1 VKSDGDRPGPR
12 ESGEGRFL
20 NRELSWLEFDS
31 RVLALA
37 EDTALPLLERVKFLA
52 ISARNLDEF
61 FQVRVAGLKAQVDAG
76 VLAASPDGRSPVEQ
90 LLEIRLAVEALLR
103 RMERVFTKE
112 LQPRLAEE
120 GIRFVEWEALGERD
134 RARLRHEYETRI
146 HPALTPL
153 AVDPA
158 HPFPWISNLSLNLA
172 VLVDDAQGER
182 RFARVKVPPVF
193 PRFADLGDGRLL
205 PLEALIAAHLDLLFP
220 GTRVIGCWLFR
231 VTRDADLL
239 VDEGEAD
246 DLLAAIESGL
256 HRRLRVNDAA
266 RLELAA
272 SAAPEVVEL
281 LSAGLELAE
290 NDVYLQRGL
299 VGLGALWQLYGIDR
313 PDLKDPAWHPVTQP
327 RLGREAVGDFF
338 ATLRAGDL
346 MVHHPYDSFGS
357 SVEAFLEQAARDP
370 DVLAI
375 KHTLYRTAV
384 RENRVL
390 RALIQAAQDG
400 KEVVTLVEI
409 KARFDE
415 EANIEWARSLESA
428 GGNVVYG
435 LVGLKTHGKVVLVVR
450 REPGGIRRYCH
461 IGTGNYNPETAR
473 VYEDLG
479 LFTASPEIGADV
491 GELFNHL
498 TGCSTSAA
506 YRKLLVAPEALR
518 AGLVARIRE
527 EAAAGD
533 GEITIKVNG
542 LSDPELIDVLYEASA
557 AGVKID
563 LLVRSI
569 CCLRPGVPGLSENIR
584 VRSVVGRFLEHSR
597 IFRFGSAARGR
608 RHYIG
613 SADAMTRN
621 LDRRVE
627 VLVPVE
633 EPALRERLDAV
644 LAVNFDPEARAWELD
659 AEGRWRRTPET
670 GGFSTHARFQERAR
684 SAAEPAK
691 KPGA

>member
-1 VKSDGDRPGPR
+1 VTSQAEKKAEARASPD
-12 ESGEGRFL
+12 RFL
-20 NRELSWLEFDS
+20 NRELSWLGFDA

-37 EDTALPLLERVKFLA
+37 EDAELPLLERVKFLA

-76 VLAASPDGRSPVEQ
+76 VLAASPDGRSPAEQ
-90 LLEIRLAVEALLR
+90 LAEIRLHVEELLR
-103 RMERVFTKE
+103 RQERVHAKE
-112 LQPRLAEE
+112 LLPRLAAE
-120 GIRFVEWEALGERD
+120 GIRFVEWESLDEEERQ
-134 RARLRHEYETRI
+134 RLRREYEARI

-158 HPFPWISNLSLNLA
+158 HPFPWISNLTLNLA
-172 VLVDDAQGER
+172 VLIDDAAGER
-182 RFARVKVPPVF
+182 HFARVKVPPIF

-205 PLEALIAAHLDLLFP
+205 PLEGLISAHLDLLFP
-220 GTRVIGCWLFR
+220 GTRVVGCWPFR
-231 VTRDADLL
+231 VTRDAELL

-256 HRRLRVNDAA
+256 HRRLRVNDAV
-266 RLELAA
+266 RLEIDAA
-272 SAAPEVVEL
+272 ALPEVVEL
-281 LSAGLELAE
+281 LTEGLDLAE
-290 NDVYLQRGL
+290 GDVYLARGPL
-299 VGLGALWQLYGIDR
+299 ALGALWQLHAIDR
-313 PDLKDPAWHPVTQP
+313 PDLKEAPWQPATQP
-327 RLGREAVGDFF
+327 RLGREAQADFF
-338 ATLRAGDL
+338 GVLRAGDV
-346 MVHHPYDSFGS
+346 MVNHPYDSFGT

-384 RENRVL
+384 RDNRVL

-450 REPGGIRRYCH
+450 REQDGIRRYCH
-461 IGTGNYNPETAR
+461 LGTGNYNPETAR
-473 VYEDLG
+473 VYEDIG
-479 LFTASPEIGADV
+479 LFTAAPEIGADV

-498 TGCSTSAA
+498 TGFGASSA
-506 YRKLLVAPEALR
+506 YRKLLVAPDGLR
-518 AGLVARIRE
+518 SGLLERIRE
-527 EAAAGD
+527 EAAAPD
-533 GEITIKVNG
+533 GEIVIKVNS
-542 LSDPELIDVLYEASA
+542 LQDPDMIDALYEAA
-557 AGVKID
+557 RAGVKID
-563 LLVRSI
+563 LLVRGV
-569 CCLRPGVPGLSENIR
+569 CCLRPGVPGLSEGVR

-613 SADAMTRN
+613 SADLMTRN

-627 VLVPVE
+627 VLAPVE
-633 EPALRERLDAV
+633 DPSLQARLDQIFE
-644 LAVNFDPEARAWELD
+644 VNFDPNARAWELD
-659 AEGRWRRTPET
+659 GDGRWRRVPET
-670 GGFSTHARFQERAR
+670 GGFSTHARFQELVRG
-684 SAAEPAK
+684 PA
-691 KPGA
+691 

>member
-1 VKSDGDRPGPR
+1 VTSTAEQKVPKPVGPD
-12 ESGEGRFL
+12 RFL
-20 NRELSWLEFDS
+20 NRELSWLAFDA

-37 EDTALPLLERVKFLA
+37 EEPELPLLERVKFLA

-76 VLAASPDGRSPVEQ
+76 VLAASADGRSPLEQ
-90 LLEIRLAVEALLR
+90 LQEIRIHVEELLR
-103 RMERVFTKE
+103 RQERVYAKE
-112 LQPRLAEE
+112 LLPRLAEQ
-120 GIRFVEWEALGERD
+120 GIRFVDWDALDAEERK
-134 RARLRHEYETRI
+134 RLRHEYERRI

-158 HPFPWISNLSLNLA
+158 HPFPWISNLTLNLA
-172 VLVDDAQGER
+172 VLVDDAVGQR
-182 RFARVKVPPVF
+182 HFARVKVPPVF
-193 PRFADLGDGRLL
+193 PRFVDLGDGRLL
-205 PLEALIAAHLDLLFP
+205 PLERLIAAHLDLLFP
-220 GTRVIGCWLFR
+220 GTTIAGCWAFR
-231 VTRDADLL
+231 VTRDAELL

-256 HRRLRVNDAA
+256 HRRLRVNDAI
-266 RLELAA
+266 RLEIEAA
-272 SAAPEVVEL
+272 ATPEVVHL
-281 LSAGLELAE
+281 LSEGLDLAE
-290 NDVYLQRGL
+290 SDVYAHHGPLA
-299 VGLGALWQLYGIDR
+299 LGALWQLYGIDR
-313 PDLKDPAWHPVTQP
+313 PDLKDAPWQPATQP
-327 RLGREAVGDFF
+327 RLAGDAQPDLFAV
-338 ATLRAGDL
+338 LRAGDV
-346 MVHHPYDSFGS
+346 MVHHPYDSFRS

-384 RENRVL
+384 RDNRVL

-450 REPGGIRRYCH
+450 REHDGIRRYCH

-473 VYEDLG
+473 IYEDLG
-479 LFTASPEIGADV
+479 LFTSAPEIGADV

-498 TGCSTSAA
+498 TGFGVSSA
-506 YRKLLVAPEALR
+506 YRKLLVAPDGLR
-518 AGLVARIRE
+518 SGLLAQIRQ

-533 GEITIKVNG
+533 GEIVIKVNG
-542 LSDPELIDVLYEASA
+542 LQDADMIDALYEAA
-557 AGVKID
+557 RAGVKID
-563 LLVRSI
+563 LLVRGV
-569 CCLRPGVPGLSENIR
+569 CCLRPGVPGLSGNVR

-597 IFRFGSAARGR
+597 VFRFGSAARGR
-608 RHYIG
+608 RYYIG
-613 SADAMTRN
+613 SADLMTRN

-627 VLVPVE
+627 VLAPVE
-633 EPALRERLDAV
+633 DPALRARLDRM
-644 LAVNFDPEARAWELD
+644 LEVNFHPDARAWEL
-659 AEGRWRRTPET
+659 EGSGRWQRTPES
-670 GGFSTHARFQERAR
+670 GGFSTHGRFQELAR
-684 SAAEPAK
+684 SQ
-691 KPGA
+691 G

>member
-1 VKSDGDRPGPR
+1 VNTQVAQRPAAYVGPD
-12 ESGEGRFL
+12 RFL

-37 EDTALPLLERVKFLA
+37 EDAELPLLERVKFLA

-61 FQVRVAGLKAQVDAG
+61 FQVRVSGLKAQVDAG
-76 VLAASPDGRSPVEQ
+76 VVAASPDGRSPLEQ
-90 LLEIRLAVEALLR
+90 LQEIRLAVEGLVR
-103 RMERVFTKE
+103 RQERVFAKE
-112 LQPRLAEE
+112 LAPRLAAEN
-120 GIRFVEWEALGERD
+120 IRFVDWDALDERD

-158 HPFPWISNLSLNLA
+158 HPFPWISNLTLNLA
-172 VLVDDAQGER
+172 VLVDDGAGVR

-205 PLEALIAAHLDLLFP
+205 PLERLIAAHLDLLFP
-220 GTRVIGCWLFR
+220 GTTVVGAWAFR
-231 VTRDADLL
+231 VARDAELL

-256 HRRLRVNDAA
+256 HRRLRVNDAV
-266 RLELAA
+266 RLEVDAA
-272 SAAPEVVEL
+272 ALPEVVRL
-281 LSAGLELAE
+281 LADGLDLGDG
-290 NDVYLQRGL
+290 DVYLQRGL
-299 VGLGALWQLYGIDR
+299 LDLGALWQIYGVDR
-313 PDLKDPAWHPVTQP
+313 PDLKDAPWQPATQA
-327 RLGREAVGDFF
+327 RLARGEDAFSV
-338 ATLRAGDL
+338 LRAGDV
-346 MVHHPYDSFGS
+346 MVHHPYDSFGT
-357 SVEAFLEQAARDP
+357 SVEAFLEHAARDP
-370 DVLAI
+370 AVLAI

-450 REPGGIRRYCH
+450 REGDGIRRYCH
-461 IGTGNYNPETAR
+461 VGTGNYNPETAR
-473 VYEDLG
+473 IYEDLG
-479 LFTASPEIGADV
+479 LLTASHEIGADV

-498 TGCSTSAA
+498 TGVGERVA
-506 YRKLLVAPEALR
+506 YRKLLVAPGGLR
-518 AGLVARIRE
+518 AGLLERIRA
-527 EAAAGD
+527 EAAAGAD
-533 GEITIKVNG
+533 GEILIKVNG
-542 LSDPELIDVLYEASA
+542 LSDPEMIDALYEASR
-557 AGVKID
+557 AGAKID
-563 LLVRSI
+563 LLLRSI

-608 RHYIG
+608 SYYIG
-613 SADAMTRN
+613 SSDLMTRN

-633 EPALRERLDAV
+633 DASLKARLDEI
-644 LAVNFDPEARAWELD
+644 LWVNFDPAARAWELQPD
-659 AEGRWRRTPET
+659 GRWLHRPESD
-670 GGFSTHARFQERAR
+670 GYSTHARFQELARAR
-684 SAAEPAK
+684 
-691 KPGA
+691 

>member
-1 VKSDGDRPGPR
+1 
-12 ESGEGRFL
+12 
-20 NRELSWLEFDS
+20 
-31 RVLALA
+31 VLALA
-37 EDTALPLLERVKFLA
+37 EEAALPLLERVKVLA
-52 ISARNLDEF
+52 IAAKNLDEF

-76 VLAASPDGRSPVEQ
+76 VLAAAPDGRSPLEQ
-90 LLEIRLAVEALLR
+90 LQEIRLHVEELLR
-103 RMERVFTKE
+103 RMERLFAKE
-112 LQPRLAEE
+112 LLPHLSEQGLH
-120 GIRFVEWEALGERD
+120 FVDFDALSERD
-134 RARLRHEYETRI
+134 RERLRREYETRI

-153 AVDPA
+153 SVDPA

-172 VLVDDAQGER
+172 VLVDDAAGER

-193 PRFADLGDGRLL
+193 PRFVDLGDGRLL
-205 PLEALIAAHLDLLFP
+205 PLERLIAAHLDLLFP
-220 GTRVIGCWLFR
+220 GMAIAGCWAFR
-231 VTRDADLL
+231 VTRDAELL

-256 HRRLRVNDAA
+256 HRRLRVNDAV
-266 RLELAA
+266 RLEIEA
-272 SAAPEVVEL
+272 SAAPEVTQL
-281 LSAGLELAE
+281 LAE
-290 NDVYLQRGL
+290 GLDLAESDVYLSRGPL
-299 VGLGALWQLYGIDR
+299 ALGALWELYAIDR
-313 PDLKDPAWHPVTQP
+313 ADLKDAPWQPATQP
-327 RLGREAVGDFF
+327 RLARDAHDLFAV
-338 ATLRAGDL
+338 LRAGDV
-346 MVHHPYDSFGS
+346 MVHHPYDSFRT
-357 SVEAFLEQAARDP
+357 SVEAFLDQAARDP

-384 RENRVL
+384 RDNRLL
-390 RALIQAAQDG
+390 RALIHAAQDG

-450 REPGGIRRYCH
+450 REGDGIRRYCH

-473 VYEDLG
+473 AYEDLG
-479 LFTASPEIGADV
+479 VLTAAPEIGADV

-498 TGCSTSAA
+498 TGCGVSGR
-506 YRKLLVAPEALR
+506 YRKLLVAPGDLR
-518 AGLVARIRE
+518 AGLIARIRA

-542 LSDPELIDVLYEASA
+542 LQDPEMIDALYEASR
-557 AGVKID
+557 AGVRID

-569 CCLRPGVPGLSENIR
+569 CCLRPGVPGLSESIR

-597 IFRFGSAARGR
+597 IFRFGSAARGH

-613 SADAMTRN
+613 SADLMTRN

-627 VLVPVE
+627 VLAPVE
-633 EPALRERLDAV
+633 DPALCARLDRI
-644 LAVNFDPEARAWELD
+644 LELNLDPNARAWELARD
-659 AEGRWRRTPET
+659 GRWQRTPEN
-670 GGFSTHARFQERAR
+670 GGFSTHERFQELAR
-684 SAAEPAK
+684 ETA
-691 KPGA
+691 

>member
-1 VKSDGDRPGPR
+1 MTTQGAD
-12 ESGEGRFL
+12 RFL
-20 NRELSWLEFDS
+20 NRELSWLGFDA

-37 EDTALPLLERVKFLA
+37 EDPELPLLERVKFLA
-52 ISARNLDEF
+52 ITARNLDEF

-90 LLEIRLAVEALLR
+90 LHEIRMHVEELLR
-103 RMERVFTKE
+103 RKERVYTKE
-112 LQPRLAEE
+112 LLPRLAAE
-120 GIRFVEWEALGERD
+120 GFRFVDWEALDAAD
-134 RARLRHEYETRI
+134 RERLRHEYETRI

-158 HPFPWISNLSLNLA
+158 HPFPWISNLTLNLA
-172 VLVDDAQGER
+172 VLVDDAAGER
-182 RFARVKVPPVF
+182 HFARVKVPPVF
-193 PRFADLGDGRLL
+193 PRFVELGDGRLL
-205 PLEALIAAHLDLLFP
+205 PLERLIAAHLDLLFP
-220 GTRVIGCWLFR
+220 GTSVVGCWAFR
-231 VTRDADLL
+231 VTRDAELL

-256 HRRLRVNDAA
+256 HRRLRVNDAV
-266 RLELAA
+266 RLEIDAA
-272 SAAPEVVEL
+272 AAPEVVQL
-281 LSAGLELAE
+281 LSEGLDLAE
-290 NDVYLQRGL
+290 SDVYLHHGPL
-299 VGLGALWQLYGIDR
+299 AIGALWQLYAIDR
-313 PDLKDPAWHPVTQP
+313 PDLKEQPWLPVTQP
-327 RLGREAVGDFF
+327 RLVRELHGDFF
-338 ATLRAGDL
+338 AVLRNGDV
-346 MVHHPYDSFGS
+346 MVHHPYDSFRS

-384 RENRVL
+384 RDNRVL

-450 REPGGIRRYCH
+450 REHDGIRRYCH

-473 VYEDLG
+473 VYEDVG

-498 TGCSTSAA
+498 TGCGVSSA
-506 YRKLLVAPEALR
+506 YRKLLVAPDRLR
-518 AGLVARIRE
+518 SGLLEQIRIE
-527 EAAAGD
+527 SAAPD
-533 GEITIKVNG
+533 GEIAIKVNG
-542 LSDPELIDVLYEASA
+542 LQDPDMIDALYEAA
-557 AGVKID
+557 RAGVKID

-569 CCLRPGVPGLSENIR
+569 CCLRPGLTGASERVR
-584 VRSVVGRFLEHSR
+584 VRSVVGRYLEHSR

-608 RHYIG
+608 RYFIG
-613 SADAMTRN
+613 SADLMTRN

-627 VLVPVE
+627 VLAPVE
-633 EPALRERLDAV
+633 DPALRARLDEI
-644 LAVNFDPEARAWELD
+644 LAVNFDENARAWEL
-659 AEGRWRRTPET
+659 ESSGRWQRLPERD
-670 GGFSTHARFQERAR
+670 GYSTHERFQGLAR
-684 SAAEPAK
+684 SRT
-691 KPGA
+691 

>member
-1 VKSDGDRPGPR
+1 MNQQAKQPAPADGPD
-12 ESGEGRFL
+12 RFL
-20 NRELSWLEFDS
+20 SRELSWLAFDG
-31 RVLALA
+31 RVLSLA
-37 EDTALPLLERVKFLA
+37 EDAALPLLERVKFAA
-52 ISARNLDEF
+52 ICARNLDEF

-76 VLAASPDGRSPVEQ
+76 VLSASPDGKSPSEQ
-90 LLEIRLAVEALLR
+90 LQEIRLRVEELVKR
-103 RMERVFTKE
+103 EERVFAKD
-112 LQPRLAEE
+112 LVPKLAAE
-120 GIRFVEWEALGERD
+120 GISFVDWDALSERD

-172 VLVDDAQGER
+172 VLVDEASGAR
-182 RFARVKVPPVF
+182 RFARVKVPPML
-193 PRFADLGDGRLL
+193 PRFADLGEGRLL
-205 PLEALIAAHLDLLFP
+205 PIERLIAAHLDLLFP
-220 GTRVIGCWLFR
+220 GTTIVGAWAFR
-231 VTRDADLL
+231 VTRDAELL

-256 HRRLRVNDAA
+256 HRRLRVNDAV
-266 RLELAA
+266 RLELDAA
-272 SAAPEVVEL
+272 AAPEVVRL
-281 LSAGLELAE
+281 LAE
-290 NDVYLQRGL
+290 GLDLGDADIYLQRGPL
-299 VGLGALWQLYGIDR
+299 DLGALWQLFGLER
-313 PDLKDPAWHPVTQP
+313 PDLKDPPWQPATQA
-327 RLGREAVGDFF
+327 RLARADKQDLFAV
-338 ATLRAGDL
+338 LRAGDVML
-346 MVHHPYDSFGS
+346 HHPYDSFRN

-375 KHTLYRTAV
+375 KHTLYRTTV

-450 REPGGIRRYCH
+450 RERDGIRRYCH
-461 IGTGNYNPETAR
+461 VGTGNYNPETAR
-473 VYEDLG
+473 SYEDVG
-479 LFTASPEIGADV
+479 LLTASPEIGADV

-498 TGCSTSAA
+498 TGCGQQSA
-506 YRKLLVAPEALR
+506 YRKLLVAPATGRSGLLAQIR
-518 AGLVARIRE
+518 AE
-527 EAAAGD
+527 SEAGD
-533 GEITIKVNG
+533 GEIVIKVNG
-542 LSDPELIDVLYEASA
+542 LQDPDMIEALYAA
-557 AGVKID
+557 ARAGVEID

-569 CCLRPGVPGLSENIR
+569 CCLRPGVPGLSEGVR

-608 RHYIG
+608 RHFIG
-613 SADAMTRN
+613 SADLMTRN

-627 VLVPVE
+627 VLAPVE
-633 EPALRERLDAV
+633 DPALKARIDEI
-644 LAVNFDPEARAWELD
+644 LAVNLDPLAYAWELGPD
-659 AEGRWRRTPET
+659 GRWTRRPEA
-670 GGFSTHARFQERAR
+670 GGFSTHARFQELAR
-684 SAAEPAK
+684 SRA
-691 KPGA
+691 

>member
-1 VKSDGDRPGPR
+1 LTRDRADVTSQAEKKAAKAASPD
-12 ESGEGRFL
+12 RFL
-20 NRELSWLEFDS
+20 NRELSWLGFDA

-37 EDTALPLLERVKFLA
+37 EDPELPLLERVKFLA

-90 LLEIRLAVEALLR
+90 LQEIRLHVEDLLR
-103 RMERVFTKE
+103 RQERVHAKE
-112 LQPRLAEE
+112 LLPRLAEQS
-120 GIRFVEWEALGERD
+120 IRFVEWDALDAEERK
-134 RARLRHEYETRI
+134 RLRHEYERRI

-158 HPFPWISNLSLNLA
+158 HPFPWISNLTLNLA
-172 VLVDDAQGER
+172 VLVNDAAGER
-182 RFARVKVPPVF
+182 HFARVKVPPVF
-193 PRFADLGDGRLL
+193 PRFVDLGDGRLL
-205 PLEALIAAHLDLLFP
+205 PLERLIAAHLDLLFP
-220 GTRVIGCWLFR
+220 GTHPVGCWAFR
-231 VTRDADLL
+231 VTRDAELL

-256 HRRLRVNDAA
+256 HRRLRVNDAV
-266 RLELAA
+266 RLEIEAA
-272 SAAPEVVEL
+272 AAPEVIHL
-281 LSAGLELAE
+281 LTEGLDLAE
-290 NDVYLQRGL
+290 SDVYLLHGPL
-299 VGLGALWQLYGIDR
+299 ALGALWQLYAIDR
-313 PDLKDPAWHPVTQP
+313 PDLKDAPWQPATQP
-327 RLGREAVGDFF
+327 RLGRDAQPDLFAV
-338 ATLRAGDL
+338 LRAGDV
-346 MVHHPYDSFGS
+346 MVHHPYDSFRS
-357 SVEAFLEQAARDP
+357 SVEAFLEQASRDP

-384 RENRVL
+384 RDNRVL

-450 REPGGIRRYCH
+450 SEPDGIRRYCH

-473 VYEDLG
+473 IYEDVG

-498 TGCSTSAA
+498 TGFGVSNS
-506 YRKLLVAPEALR
+506 YRKLLVAPDGLR
-518 AGLVARIRE
+518 SGLLEQIRA
-527 EAAAGD
+527 EAAASD
-533 GEITIKVNG
+533 GEIMIKVNG
-542 LSDPELIDVLYEASA
+542 LQDPDMIDALYDAA
-557 AGVKID
+557 RAGVKID

-569 CCLRPGVPGLSENIR
+569 CCLRPGVPGLSERVR

-597 IFRFGSAARGR
+597 IFRFGSEARGR
-608 RHYIG
+608 RYYLG
-613 SADAMTRN
+613 SADLMTRN

-633 EPALRERLDAV
+633 DAALRARLDRI
-644 LAVNFDPEARAWELD
+644 LDVNFDANARAWELE
-659 AEGRWRRTPET
+659 ASGRWQRVPET
-670 GGFSTHARFQERAR
+670 NGFSTHGRFQELARAQ
-684 SAAEPAK
+684 
-691 KPGA
+691 G

>member
-1 VKSDGDRPGPR
+1 VTPQGDETATKPAGPD
-12 ESGEGRFL
+12 RFL
-20 NRELSWLEFDS
+20 NRELSWLGFDA

-37 EDTALPLLERVKFLA
+37 ESPELPLLERVKFLA

-76 VLAASPDGRSPVEQ
+76 VLAASPDGRSPLEQ
-90 LLEIRLAVEALLR
+90 LQEIRLPVEELLR
-103 RMERVFTKE
+103 RMERAFAKE

-120 GIRFVEWEALGERD
+120 GIRFVEWDALDARD

-158 HPFPWISNLSLNLA
+158 HPFPWISNLTLNLA
-172 VLVDDAQGER
+172 VLVDDAADER
-182 RFARVKVPPVF
+182 HFARVKVPPVF

-220 GTRVIGCWLFR
+220 GTTVVGCWPFR

-246 DLLAAIESGL
+246 DLLVAIESGL
-256 HRRLRVNDAA
+256 HRRLRVNDAV
-266 RLELAA
+266 RLEIDAA
-272 SAAPEVVEL
+272 AAPEVVQL
-281 LSAGLELAE
+281 LTTGLDLAE
-290 NDVYLQRGL
+290 SDVYLQRGPL
-299 VGLGALWQLYGIDR
+299 ALAALWQLYAIER
-313 PDLKDPAWHPVTQP
+313 PELKDAPWQPVTQP
-327 RLGREAVGDFF
+327 RLERASGGDLFAVM
-338 ATLRAGDL
+338 RAGDV

-450 REPGGIRRYCH
+450 REQSGIRRYCH

-473 VYEDLG
+473 VYEDVG

-498 TGCSTSAA
+498 TGCGVSGS
-506 YRKLLVAPEALR
+506 YRKLLVAPSALR
-518 AGLVARIRE
+518 ADLLALIRQ
-527 EAAAGD
+527 EAEAGD
-533 GEITIKVNG
+533 GEIVIKVNG
-542 LSDPELIDVLYEASA
+542 LSDPGMIDALYR
-557 AGVKID
+557 AGQAGARID

-569 CCLRPGVPGLSENIR
+569 CCLRPGLPEVSENIR

-608 RHYIG
+608 RYFIG
-613 SADAMTRN
+613 SADLMTRN
-621 LDRRVE
+621 LEGRVE
-627 VLVPVE
+627 VLTPVE
-633 EPALRERLDAV
+633 DPALRKRLDEI
-644 LAVNFDPEARAWELD
+644 LWVNFDQDAQAWKLEGD
-659 AEGRWRRTPET
+659 GRWRRTPET
-670 GGFSTHARFQERAR
+670 GGFSTHARFQELAR
-684 SAAEPAK
+684 KPA
-691 KPGA
+691 

>member
-1 VKSDGDRPGPR
+1 VSKQGKPPATDGPD
-12 ESGEGRFL
+12 RFL
-20 NRELSWLEFDS
+20 NRELSWLAFDG

-37 EDTALPLLERVKFLA
+37 EDTDRPLLERVKFLA
-52 ISARNLDEF
+52 ICARNLDEF
-61 FQVRVAGLKAQVDAG
+61 FQVRVAGLKAQIDAG
-76 VLAASPDGRSPVEQ
+76 VLSTSPDGRSPGEQ
-90 LLEIRLAVEALLR
+90 LQEIRLRVEELLR
-103 RMERVFTKE
+103 REERMFAKE
-112 LQPRLAEE
+112 LVPRLAAE
-120 GIRFVEWEALGERD
+120 GISFVDWDSLSERD

-172 VLVDDAQGER
+172 VLVDDASGER
-182 RFARVKVPPVF
+182 HFARVKVPPVL

-205 PLEALIAAHLDLLFP
+205 PIERLIAAHLDQLFP
-220 GTRVIGCWLFR
+220 GTQIVAAHPFR
-231 VTRDADLL
+231 VTRDAELL

-256 HRRLRVNDAA
+256 HRRLRVNDAV
-266 RLELAA
+266 RLEIEAA
-272 SAAPEVVEL
+272 AAPEVTRL
-281 LSAGLELAE
+281 LAE
-290 NDVYLQRGL
+290 GLDLGEVDIYLQRGPL
-299 VGLGALWQLYGIDR
+299 DLGALWQLVGIDR
-313 PDLKDPAWHPVTQP
+313 PDLKEAPWQPVTQT
-327 RLGREAVGDFF
+327 RLARKESREDLFGV
-338 ATLRAGDL
+338 LRAGDV

-375 KHTLYRTAV
+375 KHTLYRTAL
-384 RENRVL
+384 RENRLL

-435 LVGLKTHGKVVLVVR
+435 LVGLKTHGKVALVVR
-450 REPGGIRRYCH
+450 SERDGIRRYCH

-473 VYEDLG
+473 IYEDVG
-479 LFTASPEIGADV
+479 LLTASPEIGADV
-491 GELFNHL
+491 GDLFNHL
-498 TGCSTSAA
+498 TGCGQQSA
-506 YRKLLVAPEALR
+506 YHKLLVAPAGLR
-518 AGLVARIRE
+518 AGLLAQIRQE
-527 EAAAGD
+527 MEAGD
-533 GEITIKVNG
+533 GEIVIKVNG
-542 LSDPELIDVLYEASA
+542 LQDPDMIDALYAASR
-557 AGVKID
+557 AGVKVD

-569 CCLRPGVPGLSENIR
+569 CCLRPGVPGLSESVR

-597 IFRFGSAARGR
+597 VFRFGSEARGR

-613 SADAMTRN
+613 SADLMTRN

-627 VLVPVE
+627 VLAPVE
-633 EPALRERLDAV
+633 DPALRARLDEI
-644 LAVNFDPEARAWELD
+644 LAVSLDPEARAWELEPD
-659 AEGRWRRTPET
+659 GSWTRRPEA
-670 GGFSTHARFQERAR
+670 GGFSPQARFQELAKAR
-684 SAAEPAK
+684 T
-691 KPGA
+691 

>member
-1 VKSDGDRPGPR
+1 VTSQAEKKVADPASPD
-12 ESGEGRFL
+12 RFL
-20 NRELSWLEFDS
+20 NRELSWLGFDA

-37 EDTALPLLERVKFLA
+37 EDAELPLLERVKFLA

-76 VLAASPDGRSPVEQ
+76 VLAASPDGRSPAEQ
-90 LLEIRLAVEALLR
+90 LAEIRLHVEELLR
-103 RMERVFTKE
+103 RQERVYAKE
-112 LQPRLAEE
+112 LLPRLAEQ
-120 GIRFVEWEALGERD
+120 GIRFVEWESLDGEEKK
-134 RARLRHEYETRI
+134 RLRHEYERRI

-158 HPFPWISNLSLNLA
+158 HPFPWISNLTLNLA
-172 VLVDDAQGER
+172 VLVDDAAGER
-182 RFARVKVPPVF
+182 HFARVKVPPIF
-193 PRFADLGDGRLL
+193 PRFVDLGDGRLL
-205 PLEALIAAHLDLLFP
+205 PLERLISAHLDLLFP
-220 GTRVIGCWLFR
+220 GTRIVGDWAFR
-231 VTRDADLL
+231 VTRDAELL

-256 HRRLRVNDAA
+256 HRRLRVNDAI
-266 RLELAA
+266 RLEIDAA
-272 SAAPEVVEL
+272 ALPEVVQL
-281 LSAGLELAE
+281 LTEGLDLAE
-290 NDVYLQRGL
+290 GDVYLSRGPL
-299 VGLGALWQLYGIDR
+299 ALGALWQLYAIER
-313 PDLKDPAWHPVTQP
+313 PDLKDAPWKPVTQP
-327 RLGREAVGDFF
+327 RLAREAQTDLFGV
-338 ATLRAGDL
+338 LRAGDV
-346 MVHHPYDSFGS
+346 MVNHPYDSFGS

-384 RENRVL
+384 RDNRLL

-450 REPGGIRRYCH
+450 REHDGIRRYCH

-473 VYEDLG
+473 VYEDVG
-479 LFTASPEIGADV
+479 LFTAEPEIGADV

-498 TGCSTSAA
+498 TGFGASSA
-506 YRKLLVAPEALR
+506 YRKLLVAPQGLR
-518 AGLVARIRE
+518 TGLLEHIRE
-527 EAAAGD
+527 EAAAPD
-533 GEITIKVNG
+533 GEIVIKVNG
-542 LSDPELIDVLYEASA
+542 LQDPDMIDALYDAA
-557 AGVKID
+557 RAGVKID
-563 LLVRSI
+563 LLVRGV
-569 CCLRPGVPGLSENIR
+569 CCLRPGIPGLSENVR

-608 RHYIG
+608 RYLIG
-613 SADAMTRN
+613 SADLMTRN

-627 VLVPVE
+627 VLAPVE
-633 EPALRERLDAV
+633 DPALRARLDQI
-644 LAVNFDPEARAWELD
+644 LEVNFAADARAWEL
-659 AEGRWRRTPET
+659 EGSGRWRRVPES
-670 GGFSTHARFQERAR
+670 GGFSTHARFQELVRA
-684 SAAEPAK
+684 SA
-691 KPGA
+691 